1 MGHPFDARLGANEN
15 IFGPSPKA
23 IAAMQAAATGIW
35 MYGDPENH
43 DLRHALADFHA
54 VAPENIVVGEGIDGL
69 LGYLVRLLIEPG
81 DAVVTS
87 LGAYPTFNYH
97 VAGFGGAEGG
107 MPGSMSVWCQQQML
121 SLTGND
127 DTTLADFLYSL
138 TADDEVRSY
147 LNMYLGESKAV
158 EAFAKEF
165 TLRKRAA
172 RGTGESRDWQT

>member
-1 MGHPFDARLGANEN
+1 M
-15 IFGPSPKA
+15 
-23 IAAMQAAATGIW
+23 
-35 MYGDPENH
+35 
-43 DLRHALADFHA
+43 
-54 VAPENIVVGEGIDGL
+54 
-69 LGYLVRLLIEPG
+69 
-81 DAVVTS
+81 
-87 LGAYPTFNYH
+87 PT
-97 VAGFGGAEGG
+97 A
-107 MPGSMSVWCQQQML
+107 ML

-138 TADDEVRSY
+138 TSDDEVRSY

>member
-1 MGHPFDARLGANEN
+1 MP
-15 IFGPSPKA
+15 
-23 IAAMQAAATGIW
+23 
-35 MYGDPENH
+35 
-43 DLRHALADFHA
+43 ALAGA
-54 VAPENIVVGEGIDGL
+54 EQQRSPESGGAGNGG
-69 LGYLVRLLIEPG
+69 
-81 DAVVTS
+81 TS
-87 LGAYPTFNYH
+87 SPPPEA

-138 TADDEVRSY
+138 TSDDEVRSY